1 MHVSFDTSL
10 WQVSFHIYM
19 SHLAHLFHRSRF
31 IYSSLF
37 MYVGLFWC
45 ICVSFDVY
53 GSLLKYMGLFHRSR
67 FKYSCLIYWHIFWI
81 ESCAHLFNRYLF
93 IHIYV
98 AFHLHVDLHHTM
110 IFTIRS
116 WVCQTQ
122 ISFHICVS
130 HLTHLFDRSLFIYIY
145 FAFHLYVLHHTK
157 LSMSDTNLFSHIFM
171 YIRLFSHIHVSFDT
185 SLWQVSFHTYI
196 RRVSPIWFPPDDDL
210 HHAKL
215 SMSDTHLFF
224 SIFMY
229 IRLFWCMRP
238 SRPSPH
244 GDILTW
250 KHTSKET
257 YIHQNMISKETY
269 IHENMRGTRQSPP
282 RTQCYGVATISRLL
296 KIIGLF
302 CTRAL

>member
-122 ISFHICVS
+122 ISFLIFSCIYVSFHIFMS
-130 HLTHLFDRSLFIYIY
+130 HLTHLFDRSLSIHTYV
-145 FAFHLYVLHHTK
+145 AFHLYDFHQTMISTMRSWVCQTHIC
-157 LSMSDTNLFSHIFM
+157 FS
-171 YIRLFSHIHVSFDT
+171 
-185 SLWQVSFHTYI
+185 Q
-196 RRVSPIWFPPDDDL
+196 
-210 HHAKL
+210 
-215 SMSDTHLFF
+215 
-224 SIFMY
+224 IFMY